1 MGKDIDAIII
11 DDELDICILLT
22 GMLRQIGFKT
32 RYATTLKEGL
42 TKLSNSSN
50 MVLFLDNN
58 LPDGSGL
65 EALSDIKKDY
75 PDIRVIMISA
85 YDGDAERRRAA
96 DNGAA
101 DFIGKPLKRSLIV
114 DSLKN
119 IFPDFIN

>member
-1 MGKDIDAIII
+1 MGKEIDAIII

-22 GMLRQIGFKT
+22 GMLKQFGIKAK
-32 RYATTLKEGL
+32 YATSLKEGIK
-42 TKLSNSSN
+42 KLNNSSE

-65 EALSDIKKDY
+65 EAIPAIKNEF
-75 PDIRVIMISA
+75 PDIRIIMISA
-85 YDGDAERRRAA
+85 YDGEPERRKAA
-96 DNGAA
+96 TNGAI
-101 DFIGKPLKRSLIV
+101 DFIGKPLTRSLIV